1 MASVAI
7 TATIAPI
14 SDLPLALHHPLY
26 LAAPVVEQRRSDA
39 QYDAAVDLLA
49 DRILAHEAEYR
60 RTGLVHTI
68 ASRSVLAPLISTRSR
83 GGPSINPNSAA
94 APGHRVGAD
103 AALARRV
110 LCQGIPLNEQE
121 SRDRLRIALEDKQTI
136 DSARPSL
143 IPAEK
148 ASGISRGEESPSTK
162 IVLAKTASAVTLL
175 DTFSASKVASSNSAL
190 SASKARRTST
200 SSRPKHSGGALGG
213 PDRDG
218 PDTAD
223 SPIKDSRP
231 VRRLGSQPTRDIDA
245 ASPKRAATS
254 ESRSLGRD
262 EQVLFE
268 GGCTQMELPDPS

>member
-26 LAAPVVEQRRSDA
+26 LAAPAVEQRRSDA
-39 QYDAAVDLLA
+39 QYDAAVNLLA

-68 ASRSVLAPLISTRSR
+68 ASRSVLAPLLSTRSR

-94 APGHRVGAD
+94 AHRHRGRAD
-103 AALARRV
+103 AAFARRV
-110 LCQGIPLNEQE
+110 LYQGIPLNEKE
-121 SRDRLRIALEDKQTI
+121 SRDRLRFALQDKQTI
-136 DSARPSL
+136 DSARPDL
-143 IPAEK
+143 IPSEN
-148 ASGISRGEESPSTK
+148 ASGNSRGEESPAPSTK
-162 IVLAKTASAVTLL
+162 VVLARTANAVTLL

-200 SSRPKHSGGALGG
+200 SSRPKNSGGALGN
-213 PDRDG
+213 RDG

-231 VRRLGSQPTRDIDA
+231 VRRLGSQPTRDKDA
-245 ASPKRAATS
+245 ASPKRSVTS